1 LIYHF
6 FPALLPV
13 LAAALAQNAEFHEHL
28 KAFQGA
34 GLLVK
39 ALLDAAA
46 REPKKKE
53 VYMEE
58 VQEESEVLALRA
70 LVLPRPVPS
79 SAAVAKLEVSLAL
92 FGEGGETGISSRHI
106 CLLFVFVV
114 FFNSFLVI
122 HSYEIVCDCIYV
134 AVLAGPGFLG

>member
-13 LAAALAQNAEFHEHL
+13 LAAALAQNTEFREHL
-28 KAFQGA
+28 KVFQGT

-39 ALLDAAA
+39 ALLDGAA
-46 REPKKKE
+46 REPEKKE

-58 VQEESEVLALRA
+58 VREESEALALRA

-79 SAAVAKLEVSLAL
+79 SAAVAKLEASLAL
-92 FGEGGETGISSRHI
+92 FGEGGETRGLKRPRESTEEGSEERRKRAQRGQ
-106 CLLFVFVV
+106 
-114 FFNSFLVI
+114 
-122 HSYEIVCDCIYV
+122 E
-134 AVLAGPGFLG
+134 